1 LLSES
6 SEAFLG
12 VTHER
17 RALSFACTFNG
28 FLEKVACLMAVG
40 KIFVGHGEEQQPP
53 HSGGIYQQRSWTV
66 SVCDGIMRRLQ
77 APEPGVMK
85 TAY

>member
-1 LLSES
+1 
-6 SEAFLG
+6 
-12 VTHER
+12 
-17 RALSFACTFNG
+17 
-28 FLEKVACLMAVG
+28 MAVG